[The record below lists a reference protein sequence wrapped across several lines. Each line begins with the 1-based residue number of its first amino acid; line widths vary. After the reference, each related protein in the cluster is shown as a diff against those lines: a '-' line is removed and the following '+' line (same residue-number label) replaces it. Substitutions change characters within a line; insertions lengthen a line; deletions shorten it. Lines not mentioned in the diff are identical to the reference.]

1 MFAIK
6 KNGNKVLSR
15 IEGFLEPKSSKD
27 ENFGDL
33 KLYEKLE
40 FEKLFA
46 NWLLKK
52 LLPKSEI
59 RKLKSDKWLNV
70 AYQRWPCKMETR
82 RNGPKVSLGL

>member
-1 MFAIK
+1 MLILKFFKNQGKMWKLFAIK

-40 FEKLFA
+40 FDLQTGF
-46 NWLLKK
+46 
-52 LLPKSEI
+52 
-59 RKLKSDKWLNV
+59 
-70 AYQRWPCKMETR
+70 
-82 RNGPKVSLGL
+82 